1 MQVVH
6 SKKLAVAVVLSL
18 SLGAYATV
26 GAQESPKGA
35 VTLTPAQLVWKPS
48 PRVLGLEVADMVG
61 DSTKGPYIQRVK
73 FPPNFTIQG
82 HSHPEDR
89 TYTIIS
95 GTWYIGY
102 GDKFDAAKLIA
113 LPPGS
118 FYTEPA
124 GVPHFVATKGEAVV
138 FQVSG
143 TGATAVRYIDPADAP
158 KK

>member
-6 SKKLAVAVVLSL
+6 RKKLAAAFVLSL
-18 SLGAYATV
+18 GVYAAV

-48 PRVLGLEVADMVG
+48 PRVPGLEVADMVG
-61 DSTKGPYIQRVK
+61 DSTKGPYMQRVK
-73 FPPNFTIQG
+73 FPPNFTIQA

-95 GTWYIGY
+95 GTWYVGY
-102 GDKFDAAKLIA
+102 GEKFDAAKLIA

-124 GVPHFVATKGEAVV
+124 NVPHFVATKEEQVV
-138 FQVSG
+138 FQVTG
-143 TGATAVRYIDPADAP
+143 TGASAVRYVDPAHAP